1 MKKNQIIKDLMNQ
14 YDRSFYLYDEIVIE
28 EQIDKLK
35 KNFPDFEFLYSVK
48 ANPYNPVV
56 NFIKEKDFGMDAA
69 SEEEVHISKRLG
81 LEKEKILYSTPGK
94 TKKNIENTI
103 DKAIIIADSYNEL
116 KIIDEVAR
124 ENNEKVKV
132 GLRINISPVN
142 SEIPMSSKFGVDAI
156 GLLDNKDLFESL
168 TNIEIVGIHV
178 HLRSQI
184 LDYEILY
191 RYYEKVFNTA
201 VFCMDILGWNI
212 EFINFGGGLGI
223 VYSEENDTPLDM
235 EKLQNKCSK
244 LVRQYKQKLNARF
257 IIETGRFI
265 TCYSGTYVTKV
276 VDIKESMGIKYIV
289 VEKGLNGFMR
299 PSIAE
304 LLMDYSGREN
314 LKASEPLFTAADAFD
329 FNILDKDKNF
339 EKVNLVGSLCT
350 ATDVMAK
357 DIELPKA
364 EIGDIVTVSKAGSYA
379 YSLSPVLFASHPMP
393 LQIYLTKEED
403 LIIEELI

>member
-56 NFIKEKDFGMDAA
+56 NFIKEKGFGMDAA
-69 SEEEVHISKRLG
+69 SEEEVHISERLG

-156 GLLDNKDLFESL
+156 DLLDNKDLFESL

-244 LVRQYKQKLNARF
+244 LVRQYKQKLNARL

-314 LKASEPLFTAADAFD
+314 LKASEPLFTAVDAFD

-357 DIELPKA
+357 GIELPKA

-393 LQIYLTKEED
+393 LQIYLTKKED

>member
-69 SEEEVHISKRLG
+69 SEEEVHISERLG

-244 LVRQYKQKLNARF
+244 LVRQYKQKLNARL

-314 LKASEPLFTAADAFD
+314 LKASEPLFTAVDAFD

-357 DIELPKA
+357 GIELPKA

-393 LQIYLTKEED
+393 LQIYLTKDED

>member
-168 TNIEIVGIHV
+168 TNIEIAGIHV

-244 LVRQYKQKLNARF
+244 LVRQYKQKLNARL

>member
-56 NFIKEKDFGMDAA
+56 NFIKEKGFGMDAA
-69 SEEEVHISKRLG
+69 SEEEVHISERLG

-244 LVRQYKQKLNARF
+244 LVRQYKQKLNARL

-314 LKASEPLFTAADAFD
+314 LKASEPLFTAVDAFD

>member
-1 MKKNQIIKDLMNQ
+1 DLMNQ

-56 NFIKEKDFGMDAA
+56 NFIKEKGFGMDAA
-69 SEEEVHISKRLG
+69 SEEEVHISERLG

-132 GLRINISPVN
+132 RLRINISTVN

-168 TNIEIVGIHV
+168 TNIEIAGIHV

-212 EFINFGGGLGI
+212 EFINFDGGLGI
-223 VYSEENDTPLDM
+223 VYSEENDTHLDM

-314 LKASEPLFTAADAFD
+314 LKASEPLFTAVDAFD

-357 DIELPKA
+357 GIELPKA

-379 YSLSPVLFASHPMP
+379 YSLSPVLFASH
-393 LQIYLTKEED
+393 
-403 LIIEELI
+403 

>member
-244 LVRQYKQKLNARF
+244 LVRQYKQKLNARL

>member
-56 NFIKEKDFGMDAA
+56 NFIKEKGFGMDAA
-69 SEEEVHISKRLG
+69 SEEEVHISERLG

-168 TNIEIVGIHV
+168 TNIEIAGIHV

-244 LVRQYKQKLNARF
+244 LVRQYKQKLNARL

-393 LQIYLTKEED
+393 LQIYLTKDED